1 MEKVLEVLISSLFS
15 DRFVSIIFKD
25 CIGQEYFSR
34 YCQIPIS
41 SKNLFEGSKKAVQ
54 VLTETQY
61 NTVKTPYFE
70 ASTLWSEAQEL
81 TGDAKTAKETAAAA
95 KDTEAQN
102 ALDAL

>member
-1 MEKVLEVLISSLFS
+1 MKDNGGSGIDVCLSEIPDSTSAS
-15 DRFVSIIFKD
+15 DIT
-25 CIGQEYFSR
+25 
-34 YCQIPIS
+34 
-41 SKNLFEGSKKAVQ
+41 EGSKKAVQ